1 VLQVYVSSVSV
12 VSDVRCCKTRLECC
26 ICCGG
31 CTRMLQASVL
41 NVSSV
46 FFSDVCCKLFVW
58 MLYMFYTYVVNVF
71 LSFQL
76 FMTYVAC
83 VSSGCCKSRMR
94 CCTCCEQTWDASAGR
109 GGPHVR
115 VGSEAGEGGP
125 YGAAQ
130 ASSETGQ
137 QPWVSGRGHPFK
149 RPDASNTC
157 ITRMVIITN
166 KFTLK
171 F

>member
-1 VLQVYVSSVSV
+1 MFQVFQLFQMYDVAKLDWNVAYVAVVARECCKRLFPMFHLFFQTYV
-12 VSDVRCCKTRLECC
+12 VSCLSECC
-26 ICCGG
+26 ICF
-31 CTRMLQASVL
+31 THMLQ
-41 NVSSV
+41 
-46 FFSDVCCKLFVW
+46 
-58 MLYMFYTYVVNVF
+58 MFF

-76 FMTYVAC
+76 FMTYIAC
-83 VSSGCCKSRMR
+83 ISSGCCKSRMR